1 MVPIHREQIAS
12 NKPRLASVN
21 PLCLFKPPQSGQ
33 PRADQAATRVGYTL
47 GGLRGP
53 TDPGPSCGSA
63 DGTESRV
70 GGELGSRS
78 MWASPIVFPESA
90 AAAVQCYINAAEASQ
105 QQPATESAAARSS
118 SGKHRGGGGGDD
130 DAHIRRG
137 ASVFVGNEP
146 SAAAAALRQIEG

>member
-1 MVPIHREQIAS
+1 M
-12 NKPRLASVN
+12 
-21 PLCLFKPPQSGQ
+21 
-33 PRADQAATRVGYTL
+33 
-47 GGLRGP
+47 
-53 TDPGPSCGSA
+53 
-63 DGTESRV
+63 
-70 GGELGSRS
+70 GSRS